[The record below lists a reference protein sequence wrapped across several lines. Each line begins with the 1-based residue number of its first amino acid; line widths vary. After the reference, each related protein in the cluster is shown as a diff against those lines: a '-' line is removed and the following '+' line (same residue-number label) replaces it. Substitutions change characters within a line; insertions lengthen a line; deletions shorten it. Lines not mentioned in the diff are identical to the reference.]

1 LPAVEKWGRPE
12 FDETSTG
19 PGLARFAPAGR
30 QKRHCTGGDFLVC
43 WGRIERAAAE
53 ARAIFP
59 RFAAVTVF
67 PTRTMFLNVIQGG
80 IIMEG
85 GA

>member
-1 LPAVEKWGRPE
+1 
-12 FDETSTG
+12 
-19 PGLARFAPAGR
+19 
-30 QKRHCTGGDFLVC
+30 LVC

-53 ARAIFP
+53 AQAIFS
-59 RFAAVTVF
+59 RFAAATVF

-80 IIMEG
+80 IFMEG